1 MVIAPTGEQI
11 EIAAGDQQAVV
22 VEVGGGLRSYSAG
35 GRELVDGYGAD
46 QMSSSGRGQALIPW
60 PNRLQDSLLHVCHF
74 KSHDAER
81 ELGMCGEGDRAL
93 LSELAMRGIFYRRK
107 IRCEAVEMANL
118 AETVCRP
125 RSKCSV

>member
-1 MVIAPTGEQI
+1 MSRSRSQPGISRLWSSRS
-11 EIAAGDQQAVV
+11 AADSA
-22 VEVGGGLRSYSAG
+22 SYSAG
-35 GRELVDGYGAD
+35 GRELVAGYGAYE
-46 QMSSSGRGQALIPW
+46 MSSSGRGQALIPW